1 VCFAPSQ
8 LCSAAPPEA
17 ELTAP
22 AERDALVAAALRRA
36 ERDSAGGSGG
46 GSSVPVAAHEFLLCA
61 STPNA
66 RRGAPPLRH
75 RLHATVAPGRATVAT
90 VITAPEP

>member
-1 VCFAPSQ
+1 MCFAPSQ